1 MAYNKRAIY
10 TFLFWTFKESYTFA
24 NINYA
29 CVTDIFF
36 PKLLEVQ
43 RELEDIKKTRSDEIN
58 RLKIEVEDLK
68 SKADLE
74 RVQVCHVS
82 NRLK

>member
-1 MAYNKRAIY
+1 MYKELLQAIESLKKYKDLADNK
-10 TFLFWTFKESYTFA
+10 
-24 NINYA
+24 
-29 CVTDIFF
+29 V
-36 PKLLEVQ
+36 LEVQ

>member
-1 MAYNKRAIY
+1 MY
-10 TFLFWTFKESYTFA
+10 KELYQVIESWKKDKDLA
-24 NINYA
+24 
-29 CVTDIFF
+29 DI
-36 PKLLEVQ
+36 KVLEVQ

-82 NRLK
+82 NLID

>member
-1 MAYNKRAIY
+1 MY
-10 TFLFWTFKESYTFA
+10 KELYQVIESWKKDKDLA
-24 NINYA
+24 
-29 CVTDIFF
+29 DI
-36 PKLLEVQ
+36 KVLEVQ

-82 NRLK
+82 NLIH